1 MLAENFIF
9 CVIRKCTLCLRV
21 VCAVVGG
28 LLKLL
33 KSLKSDGGTTM
44 TSHDTMTSESQMQQE
59 LEQLQAENDILNKRL
74 TLGGTSDELMD
85 ESKAKVMLVRANRDV
100 VSGYLMK
107 MNCICSIK
115 MNCTCSM
122 KMNCTCSMK
131 INCTHSMKLNYICS
145 MKIL

>member
-1 MLAENFIF
+1 MYALF
-9 CVIRKCTLCLRV
+9 TLSMY
-21 VCAVVGG
+21 AVVGG

-33 KSLKSDGGTTM
+33 KSLKSDDGT
-44 TSHDTMTSESQMQQE
+44 TMTSESQMQQE

-100 VSGYLMK
+100 VSGCLMK
-107 MNCICSIK
+107 I
-115 MNCTCSM
+115 NCTCSI

-131 INCTHSMKLNYICS
+131 INCTHSLKLNYICS